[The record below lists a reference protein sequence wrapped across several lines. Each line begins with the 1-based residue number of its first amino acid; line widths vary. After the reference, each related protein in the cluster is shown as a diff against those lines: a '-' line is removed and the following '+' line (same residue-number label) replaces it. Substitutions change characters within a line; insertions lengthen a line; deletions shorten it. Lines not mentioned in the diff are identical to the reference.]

1 MVVMGP
7 SWQRP
12 LEWLPLGIENVR
24 ILRGQDIDY
33 VPQNYHLDEVE
44 AEQVVQAITELHSLY
59 PASVVQREK
68 RIARNLAANQLIEKH
83 MSTTID

>member
-1 MVVMGP
+1 MDC
-7 SWQRP
+7 
-12 LEWLPLGIENVR
+12 IVR

-33 VPQNYHLDEVE
+33 VPENYQLDEVE

-68 RIARNLAANQLIEKH
+68 RIARNLAANH
-83 MSTTID
+83 TTEIHISATIA